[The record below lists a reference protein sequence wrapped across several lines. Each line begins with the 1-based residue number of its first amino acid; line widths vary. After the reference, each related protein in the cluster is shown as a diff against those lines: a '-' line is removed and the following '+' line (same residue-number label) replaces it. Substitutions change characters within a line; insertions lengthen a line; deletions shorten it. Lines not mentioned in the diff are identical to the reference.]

1 MLKIKHVFTAL
12 IALTTIFES
21 TAQTK
26 KIAVIMEHYQADR
39 YLLRDFYVIQSAPET
54 KTRFKI
60 LANDYLKK
68 IETEDFNSFTV
79 GDKVDYLLFKRDLQE
94 TLLELSKSDKEYEKV
109 KGLFPFADQLYSFE
123 KLSRRGTTV
132 EGQKIA
138 EQLNAI
144 NKQLKALTTSDAVS
158 PKLETTTAMF
168 ASNVGRDL
176 RKANKT
182 SFDFYNLY
190 DPMYSWWV
198 PATYKVT
205 DSLLNVYSRNIAKNV
220 KVPETT
226 KNEDPTLVG
235 NPVGRAE
242 IIRKLNQE
250 MIAYTPEELIEMA
263 NKELAWCDKEMLAAT
278 KEMGLGT
285 DWRAAMEKVKN
296 TYVAPGKQPELIVK
310 LYNDALDFMKPKD
323 LITIPPLAEE
333 TWGMIMMTPQRQ
345 LVNPFFTGGS
355 EISISYP
362 TSTMDYDDKMMSMR
376 GNNPY
381 FSRGT
386 VQHELIPGHNME
398 YFMMRRYNTHR
409 NFDTPFWMEGWAL
422 YWELLLYDMGFAKTP
437 EERIGM
443 LFWRKHRC
451 ARIIFSLN
459 YQVGNWSPKQC
470 IDFLVDRVA
479 HERANAEGEVRRS
492 IAPWTDPLYQVGYL
506 TGGLQIW
513 ALKKELVDSKKMTYK
528 QFHDAIMQENSMTI
542 EMLRAILNKQNLT
555 KDFKTNWRFY
565 DLKN

>member
-1 MLKIKHVFTAL
+1 MLKPKYFLLSLFLLTASL
-12 IALTTIFES
+12 GTS
-21 TAQTK
+21 AQTK
-26 KIAVIMEHYQADR
+26 KIAVIMEHYQADS
-39 YLLRDFYVIQSAPET
+39 YLLRDFYTIRSAPET
-54 KTRFKI
+54 RKRFQD
-60 LANDYLKK
+60 LANEYLKK
-68 IETEDFNSFTV
+68 IDAEDFNTFQV
-79 GDKVDYLLFKRDLQE
+79 GDKADYLLFKRDLNE
-94 TLLELSKSDKEYEKV
+94 TLLEFSKSEKEYERV
-109 KGLFPFADQLYSFE
+109 KGLFPFADQIYNLE

-132 EGQKIA
+132 DGQKIA
-138 EQLNAI
+138 AQLNTI
-144 NKQLKALTTSDAVS
+144 NKQLKALTAGV
-158 PKLETTTAMF
+158 PAPQKLEPLSASF
-168 ASNVGRDL
+168 AANINRDL
-176 RKANKT
+176 KKANKT
-182 SFDFYNLY
+182 SFDFYNFY

-205 DSLLNVYSRNIAKNV
+205 DSLLSVYSRVILKNV
-220 KVPETT
+220 QKRETA
-226 KNEDPTLVG
+226 KNEDSTLLG
-235 NPVGRAE
+235 NPVGRTE
-242 IIRKLNQE
+242 IIRKLNLE

-278 KEMGLGT
+278 KEMGMGT
-285 DWRAAMEKVKN
+285 DWQGALEKVKN

-310 LYNDALDFMKPKD
+310 LYNDALTFIKSKD

-362 TSTMDYDDKMMSMR
+362 TNTMDYDDKLMSMR

-443 LFWRKHRC
+443 LFWRKHRS

-459 YQVGNWSPKQC
+459 YQLGNWTPKQC
-470 IDFLVDRVA
+470 IDFLVDRVG

-528 QFHDAIMQENSMTI
+528 QFHDAIMQENSMPI
-542 EMLRAILNKQNLT
+542 EMLRAILTNQNLT
-555 KDFKTNWRFY
+555 KDFKTKWRFY
-565 DLKN
+565 DLKK

>member
-1 MLKIKHVFTAL
+1 MRKIKILFTVVVL
-12 IALTTIFES
+12 FTTLQVGL
-21 TAQTK
+21 AQTK
-26 KIAVIMEHYQADR
+26 KIADIMSHYQADW
-39 YLLRDFYVIQSAPET
+39 YLLRNFYIIQSAPET
-54 KTRFKI
+54 RSRFRS
-60 LANDYLKK
+60 LANEYLLK
-68 IETEDFNSFTV
+68 IENEDFSSFNV
-79 GDKVDYLLFKRDLQE
+79 GDRVDYLLFKRDLQE
-94 TLLELSKSDKEYEKV
+94 ALLELRKQDEEYEKARP
-109 KGLFPFADQLYSFE
+109 LIPFADQLYALE
-123 KLSRRGTTV
+123 RLSRRGSTV

-138 EQLNAI
+138 EQLNEV
-144 NKQLKALTTSDAVS
+144 NKQLRRLTGMQAENA
-158 PKLETTTAMF
+158 KLAPSTAAF
-168 ASNVGRDL
+168 AANTIRDL
-176 RKANKT
+176 KKANKA
-182 SFDFYNLY
+182 SFDFYNEY

-198 PATYKVT
+198 PATYKIT
-205 DSLLNVYSRNIAKNV
+205 DSLLNVYATNISKYV
-220 KVPETT
+220 KLPETA
-226 KNEDPTLVG
+226 KSSDPTLAG
-235 NPVGRAE
+235 NPVGRNE
-242 IIRKLNQE
+242 IIRKLNLE
-250 MIAYTPEELIEMA
+250 MIAYSPEELIEMA
-263 NKELAWCDKEMLAAT
+263 TKELAWCDEEMLAAT
-278 KEMGLGT
+278 KELGLGK
-285 DWRAAMEKVKN
+285 DWRAAMERVKN

-310 LYNDALDFMKPKD
+310 LYNDALDFIKPRD

-362 TSTMDYDDKMMSMR
+362 SSTMDYDDKMMSMR

-422 YWELLLYDMGFAKTP
+422 YWELLLYDMGFAKSP

-459 YQVGNWSPKQC
+459 YQLGKWSPEEC
-470 IDFLVDRVA
+470 INFLVDRVA

-528 QFHDAIMQENSMTI
+528 QFHDAIMQENNMPI
-542 EMLRAILNKQNLT
+542 EMLRAILTNQSLT
-555 KDFKTNWRFY
+555 KDFKTGWKFY
-565 DLKN
+565 DFKK

>member
-1 MLKIKHVFTAL
+1 MLKIKSLLTTAL
-12 IALTTIFES
+12 VLTVILQSEG
-21 TAQTK
+21 QTK
-26 KIAVIMEHYQADR
+26 KIAVIMEHYQADT
-39 YLLRDFYVIQSAPET
+39 YLLRDFYTIQTAPET
-54 KTRFKI
+54 RTRFKT
-60 LANDYLKK
+60 LANDYLKQL
-68 IETEDFNSFTV
+68 EAEDFNSFTV

-94 TLLELSKSDKEYEKV
+94 SLLQLSKSETEYEKV
-109 KGLFPFADQLYSFE
+109 KGLFPFADQLYSLE

-138 EQLNAI
+138 EQLNTI
-144 NKQLKALTTSDAVS
+144 NKQLKTLTATGAVS
-158 PKLETTTAMF
+158 PKLEPATAMY
-168 ASNVGRDL
+168 AATIGRDL

-182 SFDFYNLY
+182 SFDFYNQY

-205 DSLLNVYSRNIAKNV
+205 DSLLHVYSRNIAKNV
-220 KVPETT
+220 KTPETA

-242 IIRKLNQE
+242 IVRKLNQE

-263 NKELAWCDKEMLAAT
+263 NRELAWCDKEMLAAT

-310 LYNDALDFMKPKD
+310 LYNDALDFIKPKD

-362 TSTMDYDDKMMSMR
+362 TAGMEYDDKMMSMR

-386 VQHELIPGHNME
+386 VQHELIPGHNLE

-459 YQVGNWSPKQC
+459 YQLGNWSPKQC
-470 IDFLVDRVA
+470 IDFLVDRVG

-513 ALKKELVDSKKMTYK
+513 ALKKELVDSKKMTFK
-528 QFHDAIMQENSMTI
+528 QFHDAIMQENNMTI
-542 EMLRAILNKQNLT
+542 EMLRAILTKQNLT
-555 KDFKTNWRFY
+555 KDFKTSWRFY
-565 DLKN
+565 DLKK